1 MRKGASHSYHHAPR
15 SSMLSCNSLGKQCP
29 QRFDTHTGTQSP
41 MRLAQERKPC
51 QLALAVT
58 MTRHVLITAST
69 NLMSTEAHLAA
80 EQPNSQLTL
89 SCRAAQLTNHIK
101 LPSSPTHN
109 QFTFTS
115 LPSSSIHNQFT
126 FTSPPGGSI
135 HNQFT
140 FTSPPG
146 GAIHNQF
153 TFTSPPGGSIHNQF
167 TFTSPPGGS
176 IYNQFTFTSIHFAA
190 EQPHWGV
197 APLIGKGPWC
207 HRCGVCLGFFAPPA
221 VAKFSAFRF

>member
-135 HNQFT
+135 
-140 FTSPPG
+140 
-146 GAIHNQF
+146 
-153 TFTSPPGGSIHNQF
+153 
-167 TFTSPPGGS
+167 
-176 IYNQFTFTSIHFAA
+176 YNQFTFTSIHFAA

>member
-115 LPSSSIHNQFT
+115 PPSSS
-126 FTSPPGGSI
+126 
-135 HNQFT
+135 
-140 FTSPPG
+140 
-146 GAIHNQF
+146 IHNQF

>member
-146 GAIHNQF
+146 G
-153 TFTSPPGGSIHNQF
+153 
-167 TFTSPPGGS
+167 S